1 MLDLGDIKK
10 VTGAELAMV
19 LADETELTLGP
30 DRISMRGLVLDT
42 STSIDGQFTIGAAV
56 TGQLTITLI
65 NDDDALSIYNFRDAE
80 LQLSF
85 IGPTT
90 IPDDEDEEVE
100 TDSAIIGTFNVA
112 DYIYDGSNIVLT
124 TYDNLSK
131 FDFPCT
137 ETNNV
142 EVTFPITIENMVK
155 KAAQIC
161 SVTLRDASAPIPNAS
176 YSITKQPEQWNT
188 MTWHDVISYCAQL
201 GGTYAK
207 VDYLGRLYFDW
218 YDLLDAIDNTSGG
231 TFLTTTTPYSDGA
244 DVDGGSFDPWNTGD
258 VLDGGTFSDYP
269 DIHVIPSPY
278 ALTIDTDD
286 VCITGLKVV
295 LEAADNIEADENT
308 DKYTTQLYGTAGYV
322 ITISGNPFIQT
333 ASNADSIASYL
344 GYLVV
349 GMRFRPLTSTIV
361 ENPAIEAGDCAY
373 ITGRN
378 GSTYT
383 CFISHVTYTTYAAT
397 VIVCD
402 AEPNMYTLKTRF
414 TSADKL
420 NSSVTRIQKKLDS
433 AYKIAGNTNQYF
445 WTTETG
451 TDTGAHITEVPQE
464 EWNDSTSQNYH
475 TGGNLLARTNGIA
488 IRDGLTEMASFSS
501 NGMVIGTEGN
511 FRSIVESDGI
521 RLMDPSDISGFS
533 LRMSGNTAPK
543 RMSQTMTIVP
553 NNVYGFTAPIETSS
567 ITMVLSVGNSAMSTT
582 KTSSEFPINGIISLS
597 ANDVIVSITRKSSD
611 FFLVEPTWGNN
622 ATAQYGKFTVA
633 YIGSVDVAKINFTGN
648 NNILWEGSGVY
659 LTSSQTVYLSESV
672 TEQLT
677 GVILAWCEYFDGTD
691 HDSGWYY
698 QFVPKYHV
706 MNQHSGYMTSGV
718 MTTGSYLGMKFVYV
732 DSASVVG
739 HDYNSQTRTVA
750 GVSFTNSRWVLKKV
764 LGV

>member
-1 MLDLGDIKK
+1 MINLGDIKK

-19 LADETELTLGP
+19 LADDTELTLGP
-30 DRISMRGLVLDT
+30 ERISMRGLVLDT

-218 YDLLDAIDNTSGG
+218 YDLPDVIDNTSGG

-295 LEAADNIEADENT
+295 LEAADNINADENT

-475 TGGNLLARTNGIA
+475 TGGNLLARSNGIA
-488 IRDGLTEMASFSS
+488 VRDGLTEMASFSA

-521 RLMDPSDISGFS
+521 RLMDPADTSGFS
-533 LRMSGNTAPK
+533 LRMSGNTAAK
-543 RMSQTMTIVP
+543 QMTNTIVIRP
-553 NNVYGFTAPIETSS
+553 NYGSGFSAPIETSS
-567 ITMVLSVGNSAMSTT
+567 VTVQLTVDEALDSAT
-582 KTSSEFPINGIISLS
+582 KTSSDWPINGIVWLS
-597 ANDVIVSITRKSSD
+597 AGGVGVSIERRSSNY
-611 FFLVEPTWGNN
+611 FLVQPSWGSG
-622 ATAQYGKFTVA
+622 ATAQYGTLQIS
-633 YIGSVDVAKINFTGN
+633 YIGSIDVAKINFTGAN
-648 NNILWEGSGVY
+648 NVLWTGSGAY
-659 LTSSQTVYLSESV
+659 MTSSHTVPLSESV
-672 TEQLT
+672 SEQLT
-677 GVILAWCEYFDGTD
+677 GIILAWCEYYDGSA

-698 QFVPKYHV
+698 QFVPKQHV
-706 MNQHSGYMTSGV
+706 MNLQTGYITSGI
-718 MTTGSYLGMKFVYV
+718 MTTDSHLGIKYVYV
-732 DSASVVG
+732 SSGSITG

-750 GVSFTNSRWVLKKV
+750 GISFTNSRWVLKAV